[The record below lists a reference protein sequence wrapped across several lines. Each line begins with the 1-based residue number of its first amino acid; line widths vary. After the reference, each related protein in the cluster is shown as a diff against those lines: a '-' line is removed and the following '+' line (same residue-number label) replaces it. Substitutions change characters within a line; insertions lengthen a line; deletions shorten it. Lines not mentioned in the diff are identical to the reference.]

1 MGVSVELRA
10 LGRQLWA
17 LAQLMRLD
25 KPIGIFL
32 LLWPLCW
39 ALWIGAQGTP
49 PMHLLLVFLAGTVVM
64 RSAGCVIN
72 DFADRGFD
80 PHVKRTQQRP
90 LAARRATPREALLLF
105 VLLMA
110 VALWLVSLLDAR
122 TMLWSVGGALLTG
135 SYPFMKR
142 WFPVP
147 QFYLGAAFGWA
158 VPMAMVALQGE
169 VGRLGWLLF
178 AVTLLWA
185 AVYDTQY
192 AMVDRDD
199 DLRLG
204 VRSSAIYFG
213 DMDRFMVGALQAMVL
228 LGLYLAGRQAQLG
241 APFQLA
247 LLAGAGLFAWQ
258 QWLMRK
264 RGRAECFRAFLNN
277 GWFGLVVWLGILAG
291 MP

>member
-10 LGRQLWA
+10 LARQLWA

-122 TMLWSVGGALLTG
+122 TMLWSVEA
-135 SYPFMKR
+135 R
-142 WFPVP
+142 
-147 QFYLGAAFGWA
+147 
-158 VPMAMVALQGE
+158 
-169 VGRLGWLLF
+169 
-178 AVTLLWA
+178 
-185 AVYDTQY
+185 
-192 AMVDRDD
+192 
-199 DLRLG
+199 
-204 VRSSAIYFG
+204 
-213 DMDRFMVGALQAMVL
+213 
-228 LGLYLAGRQAQLG
+228 
-241 APFQLA
+241 
-247 LLAGAGLFAWQ
+247 
-258 QWLMRK
+258 
-264 RGRAECFRAFLNN
+264 C
-277 GWFGLVVWLGILAG
+277 
-291 MP
+291 